1 MFKIG
6 LLPVLGLLL
15 MAAGCGQQEPPKQ
28 QQPLQVTQNNPA
40 AKKDGMQP
48 PMGQPPV
55 GQPPVG
61 QPPVNQPPV
70 KAPPKSLAGSIRAR
84 AAATERMNDLKQIGI
99 FYNQNY
105 LEFNKAP
112 RSPQDFA
119 EYCRTGGAIYT
130 ALKDGTYRVNTKGP
144 IQGPT
149 IVAFEWEQEGP
160 GHLAVR
166 FDGSVEMVNPAEL
179 KAAGL
184 IP

>member
-6 LLPVLGLLL
+6 LLPMLGMLLV
-15 MAAGCGQQEPPKQ
+15 AVGCGQQEPPKV
-28 QQPLQVTQNNPA
+28 QQPLQVAKGNTPDNNP
-40 AKKDGMQP
+40 GT
-48 PMGQPPV
+48 QPPV

-70 KAPPKSLAGSIRAR
+70 KAPPKSLAGNIRAR
-84 AAATERMNDLKQIGI
+84 ANATERMNDLKQIGI
-99 FYNQNY
+99 FYNQSY

-112 RSPQDFA
+112 RSAQDFA
-119 EYCRTGGAIYT
+119 EYCKTAGPIYT
-130 ALKDGTYRVNTKGP
+130 AIKDGTYRINTKGP

-166 FDGSVEMVNPAEL
+166 LDGSVEMVTPAEL